1 MEIRVKILDS
11 LKECIS
17 EYREKHPE
25 EDMKKFYPNR
35 ELAIEGGYEANSGI
49 DLRST
54 EEYTLQPGEHKLF
67 KLGVAMDIPY
77 GTEIQIRPRSGL
89 ATKHGIS
96 IVNTPGTVDANY
108 RGEIG
113 ATLVNLGD
121 KPYKISKLEKICQAV
136 HCPVIMSDI
145 EIVNEL
151 SDTTRGSK
159 GYGSSGKF

>member
-1 MEIRVKILDS
+1 
-11 LKECIS
+11 
-17 EYREKHPE
+17 
-25 EDMKKFYPNR
+25 
-35 ELAIEGGYEANSGI
+35 
-49 DLRST
+49 
-54 EEYTLQPGEHKLF
+54 
-67 KLGVAMDIPY
+67 MDIPY

-136 HCPVIMSDI
+136 HCPVIMSDV
-145 EIVNEL
+145 EIVYEL
-151 SDTTRGSK
+151 SDTTRGAK